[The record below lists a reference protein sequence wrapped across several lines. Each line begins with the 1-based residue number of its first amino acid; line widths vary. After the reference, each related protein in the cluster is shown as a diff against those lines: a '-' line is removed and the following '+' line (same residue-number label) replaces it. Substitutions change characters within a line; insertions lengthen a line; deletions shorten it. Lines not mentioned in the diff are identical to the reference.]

1 MKEFWALVSF
11 EYRKIL
17 GKRSVKIALLL
28 TLFLSVFS
36 IWGTLMGSYY
46 IEGELFESN
55 AEAMKKD
62 RAYAREL
69 SGRILDDKL
78 LMEAADAYQTIPDS
92 AAVYQSTEEYQ
103 KNARKYSSIYSL
115 ARQVYDTPNV
125 RFGAPEMGTLDP
137 ARAEQFY
144 EIRELCMTKQIE
156 NAPISENA
164 KEVMMQ
170 YSVEVKEPWIF
181 SYSDGYTRFMTIMAT
196 SGVMAAFVMVIC
208 LAPLFAGEYSNHTDQ
223 LLLSA
228 RYGKGKLIKA
238 KFFTGFSMTGIVTL
252 LITLQSYVQS
262 MLTFGFDGGNANV
275 QIYDALF
282 PYPLTLKQAA
292 LLQSICVF
300 FACMCMS
307 ALTMFFSSRMKS
319 AFGVI
324 ILSVLLLCVPMFVK
338 VSAYPFLGYLLF
350 HLMPANMMQY
360 DYIFSMIPYEIA
372 GVVIPPYV
380 MMPVTALCLCI
391 ILIPFAYRGFK
402 HHQIVS

>member
-1 MKEFWALVSF
+1 MKEFWTLVSF

-78 LMEAADAYQTIPDS
+78 LMETADAYQTIPDS

-103 KNARKYSSIYSL
+103 ENARKYSSIYSL

-170 YSVEVKEPWIF
+170 YSAEVKEPWIF

-196 SGVMAAFVMVIC
+196 SGVMAAFVMAIC

-307 ALTMFFSSRMKS
+307 ALTMLFSSRMKS

-338 VSAYPFLGYLLF
+338 VSAYPLLGYLLF

-380 MMPVTALCLCI
+380 MMPVAALCLCI

-402 HHQIVS
+402 HHQVVS

>member
-46 IEGELFESN
+46 IEGELFEAN

-144 EIRELCMTKQIE
+144 EVRELCMTKQIE

-252 LITLQSYVQS
+252 LVTLQSYVQS

-307 ALTMFFSSRMKS
+307 ALTMFFSSGMKP

-338 VSAYPFLGYLLF
+338 VSAYPLLGYLLF

-380 MMPVTALCLCI
+380 MMPVAALCLCI

-402 HHQIVS
+402 HHQVVS

>member
-1 MKEFWALVSF
+1 
-11 EYRKIL
+11 
-17 GKRSVKIALLL
+17 
-28 TLFLSVFS
+28 
-36 IWGTLMGSYY
+36 
-46 IEGELFESN
+46 
-55 AEAMKKD
+55 
-62 RAYAREL
+62 
-69 SGRILDDKL
+69 
-78 LMEAADAYQTIPDS
+78 
-92 AAVYQSTEEYQ
+92 
-103 KNARKYSSIYSL
+103 
-115 ARQVYDTPNV
+115 
-125 RFGAPEMGTLDP
+125 
-137 ARAEQFY
+137 
-144 EIRELCMTKQIE
+144 
-156 NAPISENA
+156 
-164 KEVMMQ
+164 MMQ

-252 LITLQSYVQS
+252 LVTLQSYVQS

-307 ALTMFFSSRMKS
+307 ALTMFFSSGMKS

-338 VSAYPFLGYLLF
+338 VSAYPLLGYLLF

-380 MMPVTALCLCI
+380 MMPVAALCLCI

-402 HHQIVS
+402 HHQVVS